1 MKEFIKKYKK
11 WIAGLLA
18 VAGVSA
24 GVANFGAVSNTENY
38 QIISNVRGY
47 ITKPDPTNISA
58 DYLVAGSQNV
68 IINDQERIES
78 RSGYALYG
86 QASTTAQAIT
96 SDYVWRNSGATSTI
110 PSEIFLRSSA
120 NILQYKASS
129 TWENLWE
136 QVSTTTPIRFASV
149 WNKAEQIDILLF
161 VNSSSTLF
169 EWSGGQATFTSSTA
183 TTIGINEA
191 VGESRFFISGTRK
204 LRIKD
209 TSGIWRSFAYT
220 GQQTSTFSGISPD
233 PTSFTFN
240 SSSLVVQEIR
250 PNVNTPALNF
260 VSDTIKILNNQVWV
274 GSQNSRNVYVS
285 KNTSYT
291 DYTFSAPRVAGEGEL
306 LTLDDTT
313 IGFEVA
319 DDDKM
324 LIFSGKDR
332 IYQVS
337 FEISSGST
345 GDRELSKVRPLLVS
359 SGQGAMSQELIAKI
373 KQAVIWVDN
382 NKELVELGQVENLPS
397 TQAVSISDPIKPDFI
412 NADFTNGEIEFWRNS
427 VFITAPPDGKIFI
440 YDLAKKFWQPPQIIG
455 MRRLSQ
461 YDNLLYGHNQSVPET
476 YQLFTGLNDNNNPMA
491 AKAHFAYI
499 NGGKR
504 DALKN
509 FNRYFTELYLASNTK
524 LNVSILY
531 DWLGA
536 KGITTYELDGADQT
550 FLFNP
555 TVDASLGVNPL
566 GTNPLGGLTSVGEN
580 LPKYRRLKPLV
591 PKDFFE
597 YQVRFESEDIDYA
610 WQILANGSNLSLSQ
624 NSPTTITK

>member
-18 VAGVSA
+18 AAGVSV

-169 EWSGGQATFTSSTA
+169 EWSGGQATFASSTA

-209 TSGIWRSFAYT
+209 TSGVWRSFSYSR
-220 GQQTSTFSGISPD
+220 QKTSTFSGISPD

-240 SSSLVVQEIR
+240 SSSLVVQEI
-250 PNVNTPALNF
+250 
-260 VSDTIKILNNQVWV
+260 
-274 GSQNSRNVYVS
+274 
-285 KNTSYT
+285 
-291 DYTFSAPRVAGEGEL
+291 
-306 LTLDDTT
+306 
-313 IGFEVA
+313 
-319 DDDKM
+319 
-324 LIFSGKDR
+324 
-332 IYQVS
+332 
-337 FEISSGST
+337 
-345 GDRELSKVRPLLVS
+345 
-359 SGQGAMSQELIAKI
+359 
-373 KQAVIWVDN
+373 
-382 NKELVELGQVENLPS
+382 
-397 TQAVSISDPIKPDFI
+397 
-412 NADFTNGEIEFWRNS
+412 
-427 VFITAPPDGKIFI
+427 
-440 YDLAKKFWQPPQIIG
+440 
-455 MRRLSQ
+455 
-461 YDNLLYGHNQSVPET
+461 
-476 YQLFTGLNDNNNPMA
+476 
-491 AKAHFAYI
+491 
-499 NGGKR
+499 
-504 DALKN
+504 
-509 FNRYFTELYLASNTK
+509 
-524 LNVSILY
+524 
-531 DWLGA
+531 
-536 KGITTYELDGADQT
+536 
-550 FLFNP
+550 
-555 TVDASLGVNPL
+555 
-566 GTNPLGGLTSVGEN
+566 
-580 LPKYRRLKPLV
+580 
-591 PKDFFE
+591 
-597 YQVRFESEDIDYA
+597 
-610 WQILANGSNLSLSQ
+610 
-624 NSPTTITK
+624 